1 MALSIM
7 RFLMTLLGLIVG
19 GFLGHTYSD
28 AIKSYLAI
36 DMSDF
41 VTVSTFLG
49 AVIFGLIGVIIS
61 TPLFKM
67 GFAFTKQIEKSL
79 SKIPFSELWGGTIGL
94 ILGLLI
100 AFLISLPTANIPVLG
115 SYIALVLYAIFG
127 YLGISLGR
135 KSKDRWEKA
144 FDVVSF
150 KTVSKSRDGKKKE
163 KLEFS
168 FSTSLSPKVLD
179 TSVIIDGRI
188 VDICA
193 SGFLEGPL
201 VVTNFVL
208 DELRHIADSSDSLKR
223 TRGRRGLDMLN
234 ALQALDTEVIISSK
248 DFPNIEEVDVKLVAL
263 AKEIGGAVVTNDYNL
278 NKVATF
284 QNIRVLNVNE
294 LAGAIK
300 TVVLPGECIRVE
312 IVSKGKEEAQGVGYL
327 DDGTMIVIEQG
338 KDFVGQVVDTV
349 VTSVIQT
356 NAGRMIFTK
365 LA

>member
-19 GFLGHTYSD
+19 GLLGHYYSD
-28 AIKSYLAI
+28 TIKAYLDI

-41 VTVSTFLG
+41 VVVSTFLG

-67 GFAFTKQIEKSL
+67 GFSFTKRVEKTL
-79 SKIPFSELWGGTIGL
+79 SKIPFSELFGGTLGL
-94 ILGLLI
+94 ILALLI
-100 AFLISLPTANIPVLG
+100 AFLISLPTSNIPILG
-115 SYIALVLYAIFG
+115 SYIAIILYAIFG

-135 KSKDRWEKA
+135 KSKDKWEKI
-144 FDVVSF
+144 FDSVAA
-150 KTVSKSRDGKKKE
+150 KTPGKLRDDKKKE
-163 KLEFS
+163 KELLHFKS
-168 FSTSLSPKVLD
+168 QLTPKVLD

-208 DELRHIADSSDSLKR
+208 DELRHIADSGENLKR
-223 TRGRRGLDMLN
+223 IRGRRGLDVLN
-234 ALQALDTEVIISSK
+234 ALQELETEVIISSC
-248 DFPNIEEVDVKLVAL
+248 DFPEIEEVDVKLVAL

-300 TVVLPGECIRVE
+300 TVVLPGEGIRVE
-312 IVSKGKEEAQGVGYL
+312 IVAKGKEEAQGVGYL
-327 DDGTMIVIEQG
+327 DDGTMIVIENG
-338 KDFVGQVVDTV
+338 KDLLGQEVDTI

-356 NAGRMIFTK
+356 NAGRMIFAR
-365 LA
+365 LN